1 MSLTFEEEVK
11 RIQQICTAKTIREA
25 DEAGLLYTI
34 NPETD
39 PDWSEKLDKLH
50 SGEFVV
56 KNGELVP
63 AESVIK

>member
-1 MSLTFEEEVK
+1 MTLSFEEEVK
-11 RIQQICTAKTIREA
+11 LLQTKWTAKTIREA
-25 DEAGLLYTI
+25 IEAGLTYSVDP
-34 NPETD
+34 NTD

-63 AESVIK
+63 VKSVTK

>member
-1 MSLTFEEEVK
+1 MSLSFEEEAIMLQTK
-11 RIQQICTAKTIREA
+11 WTAKAIREA
-25 DEAGLLYTI
+25 KEAGLTYSFDP
-34 NPETD
+34 NTD